1 LEAEKEELKKNLNL
15 AESKTNNIKDEHKT
29 ETLESLLEAKGK
41 FSSLKNQNLLSAIFT
56 EKKCLFLSKI
66 IKINEK
72 LKLKRRKKKAKSLI

>member
-29 ETLESLLEAKGK
+29 ETLESLLEAKGNTFFEFK
-41 FSSLKNQNLLSAIFT
+41 KSKSSFKHIYN
-56 EKKCLFLSKI
+56 KKCFPSKI

>member
-41 FSSLKNQNLLSAIFT
+41 KMF
-56 EKKCLFLSKI
+56 
-66 IKINEK
+66 
-72 LKLKRRKKKAKSLI
+72 